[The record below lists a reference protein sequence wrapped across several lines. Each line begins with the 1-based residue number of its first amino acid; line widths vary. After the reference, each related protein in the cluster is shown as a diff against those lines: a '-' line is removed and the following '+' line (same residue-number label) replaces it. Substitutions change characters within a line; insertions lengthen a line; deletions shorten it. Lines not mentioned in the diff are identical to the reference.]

1 MDASARDAHI
11 AEIKMSYPETP
22 ENQWAEFVHHDYI
35 LEYCN
40 TKRVQYRD
48 EYGIECVQNAY
59 KQPYSVK
66 NMHLSHYLKYHL
78 KDFVPLSQGWWS
90 WTDLS
95 GWKSVVKLGKSVWPI
110 HIWIQYRK
118 DKGECYEVTL
128 NTTDYTLQGDEKSMI
143 QGLGFEYDEEKQL
156 WQMLAPLDIPQLMAV
171 IIPCFS
177 IKKGSE

>member
-1 MDASARDAHI
+1 MYFQ
-11 AEIKMSYPETP
+11 K
-22 ENQWAEFVHHDYI
+22 
-35 LEYCN
+35 
-40 TKRVQYRD
+40 K
-48 EYGIECVQNAY
+48 
-59 KQPYSVK
+59 
-66 NMHLSHYLKYHL
+66 
-78 KDFVPLSQGWWS
+78 
-90 WTDLS
+90 
-95 GWKSVVKLGKSVWPI
+95 
-110 HIWIQYRK
+110 K